1 MYVFQKFNNFV
12 LNYVNGEKLYILS
25 GNMLYRN
32 LHYLNLLWLL
42 IVSPFIY
49 QSCLSVTYMEKES
62 GLSVDK
68 NELCVL
74 CDLLSG
80 ETVIDSVIVKS
91 NRSWDAEIVPA
102 VDWITLDRNE
112 YEDLEGITREVP
124 LRISF
129 SDNKSDYPRVA
140 SLLITSRD
148 CVQTVKIVQSPLVPR
163 LMVNTSGC
171 EALAFDGD
179 SCVFE
184 VLSNVV
190 WTVSVGDKSED
201 IGISLKEEV
210 RNGGGSVKVNLA
222 EHFDLVSPKYAD
234 LIFTGVDC
242 ESLTFRVTQGK
253 AVPYARIINVAGGE
267 EVLPSI
273 GGTRTMTVKSNV
285 DWTIAVKEEGVDNVT
300 FSKTGGGKGETS
312 VMMTFEGTPSFDAR
326 RNFTARCQTLLEGED
341 DGRNECI
348 FTQERGGLLRFI
360 FLYEG
365 TWYWPFYC
373 ANGVWPRVS
382 LSIGKPE
389 SQGEVKNFE
398 TYAGYVLKLFSNYGF
413 VFGNQGIRFGHSTS
427 SLGDY
432 IELPAIEGRSLVQ
445 VNWIPDEEHKYSSL
459 TATVMEAGSLDNPA
473 VGEPKEGLYEN
484 GVRTWRIDG
493 EASKAYWVV
502 PDQNAT
508 YSLEILECIYE

>member
-1 MYVFQKFNNFV
+1 MF
-12 LNYVNGEKLYILS
+12 
-25 GNMLYRN
+25 YRN
-32 LHYLNLLWLL
+32 WSCLNFLWLI
-42 IVSPFIY
+42 IVWLFICH
-49 QSCLSVTYMEKES
+49 SCLSVNFKEEVS
-62 GLSVDK
+62 SLSIDR

-74 CDLLSG
+74 SDQLSG
-80 ETVIDSVIVKS
+80 ETVTDSVMVKA
-91 NRSWDAEIVPA
+91 NRSWDAEIIPA

-124 LRISF
+124 LRIYF
-129 SDNKSDYPRVA
+129 SDNKSDFPRVA
-140 SLLITSRD
+140 SLLITSGD
-148 CVQTVKIVQSPLVPR
+148 YVQTVKIVQSPLTPR

-171 EALAFDGD
+171 EELAFDGD

-184 VLSNVV
+184 VLSNVA

-201 IGISLKEEV
+201 MGISLKEEV

-242 ESLTFRVTQGK
+242 ESVTVRVTQGK

-300 FSKTGGGKGETS
+300 FSKAGGGKGETS

-348 FTQERGGLLRFI
+348 FTQERGGLLRFV
-360 FLYEG
+360 FLHEG

-382 LSIGKPE
+382 LSISKPE
-389 SQGEVKNFE
+389 SQGKVKNFE

-473 VGEPKEGLYEN
+473 VGEPKEGIYEN

>member
-1 MYVFQKFNNFV
+1 MF
-12 LNYVNGEKLYILS
+12 
-25 GNMLYRN
+25 YRN
-32 LHYLNLLWLL
+32 WSCLNFLWLI
-42 IVSPFIY
+42 IVWLFICH
-49 QSCLSVTYMEKES
+49 SCLSVNFKEEVS
-62 GLSVDK
+62 SLSIDR

-74 CDLLSG
+74 SDQLSG
-80 ETVIDSVIVKS
+80 ETVTDSVMVKA
-91 NRSWDAEIVPA
+91 NRSWDAEIIPA

-140 SLLITSRD
+140 SLLITSGD
-148 CVQTVKIVQSPLVPR
+148 YVQTVKIVQSPLTPR

-171 EALAFDGD
+171 EELAFDGD

-184 VLSNVV
+184 VLSNVA

-201 IGISLKEEV
+201 MGISLKEEV

-242 ESLTFRVTQGK
+242 ESVTVRVTQGK

-341 DGRNECI
+341 DGRNEWI
-348 FTQERGGLLRFI
+348 FTQERGSLLRFV

-373 ANGVWPRVS
+373 ANGVWPKVS

-484 GVRTWRIDG
+484 GVRTWRIEG

-508 YSLEILECIYE
+508 YSIEILECIYE